1 MNSKNFINGLGF
13 QLSPIFYF
21 LILIF
26 SCSQKTPKEILILWE
41 NDRAIGISIP
51 DDMLDES
58 LSYEDHLTVRLTGQI
73 DKTAILGE
81 FTAVADH
88 LIFKPLIPFTQGL
101 RYEIF
106 ETDHKIAEF
115 TIPYSQNDPP
125 SLLQIYPTLDTVP
138 ENLLK
143 LFLKFSKPMRSGK
156 SIEYLTLIRGE
167 KDTLSSV
174 FLDLQPELWNEDQT
188 MLTVW
193 LDPGR
198 IKRDLIPNLE
208 MGAPLDEF
216 QHYNLIISDK
226 WKDQNGINL
235 SSSVV
240 KNFYVTSRDSISP
253 KLHNWK
259 MTKPKPET
267 SDMLQIDFLEELD
280 YSLLGEVF
288 EIKDD
293 LGNKVEGKWQI
304 GEHEKS
310 IEFLPEKAWKKGSYE
325 LQIENRLEDLAGNN
339 INRLFETDII
349 SNANLPETEPEIY
362 SHITFT
368 IE

>member
-1 MNSKNFINGLGF
+1 MSSKNFRKGLDF
-13 QLSPIFYF
+13 QFSPIFCF

-26 SCSQKTPKEILILWE
+26 SCSQKTRTDISILWE

-51 DDMLDES
+51 VDMLDES
-58 LSYEDHLTVRLTGQI
+58 FVYEDHLTVSLPGK
-73 DKTAILGE
+73 DEKTSILGE
-81 FTAVADH
+81 FTSEADH

-106 ETDHKIAEF
+106 ESDHKIAEF
-115 TIPYSQNDPP
+115 TIPYSQEDPP

-167 KDTLSSV
+167 NDTLSSV

-188 MLTVW
+188 LLTVW

-216 QHYNLIISDK
+216 QQYNLIISDK

-235 SSSVV
+235 SNSVV
-240 KNFYVTSRDSISP
+240 KSFYVTSRDSISP
-253 KLHNWK
+253 KPQNWEI
-259 MTKPKPET
+259 TKLKPET
-267 SDMLQIDFLEELD
+267 GDLLQIDFLEELD

-288 EIKDD
+288 ELKDD

-310 IEFLPEKAWKKGSYE
+310 IEFLPEKAWKKGSYQ

-362 SHITFT
+362 SHISLTVD
-368 IE
+368 